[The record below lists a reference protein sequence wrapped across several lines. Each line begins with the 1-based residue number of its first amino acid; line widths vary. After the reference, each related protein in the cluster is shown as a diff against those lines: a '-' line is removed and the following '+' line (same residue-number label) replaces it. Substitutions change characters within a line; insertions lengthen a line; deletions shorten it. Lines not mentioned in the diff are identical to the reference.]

1 LTFLLHFFCQ
11 EKKWKNPTAIG
22 LSLPPPSFVPTKKL
36 KPMELQE
43 LTTTELE
50 IAPSATSSQH
60 DFDFLE
66 GRWAVYNRKLKSRLD
81 GCTDW
86 SEFESVLHMR
96 KTLLGLGNVEN
107 YYATFEGKPFEG
119 QAIRLFNP
127 KTKCWTIHWMDSNNS
142 VMDQHPVTGSFE
154 NGIGKF
160 YARDVFKG
168 RPILV
173 IYQWDASKPERPI
186 WSQAFSEDDGQTW
199 EWNWEMYLTR
209 ID

>member
-1 LTFLLHFFCQ
+1 
-11 EKKWKNPTAIG
+11 
-22 LSLPPPSFVPTKKL
+22 
-36 KPMELQE
+36 MELQE
-43 LTTTELE
+43 LTTEKELV
-50 IAPSATSSQH
+50 IKASATSSQH

-66 GRWAVYNRKLKSRLD
+66 GRWAVYNRKLRSRLD

-86 SEFESVLHMR
+86 AEFESVLHMR

-107 YYATFEGKPFEG
+107 YYATFDGKPFEG

-127 KTKCWTIHWMDSNNS
+127 KKKLWTIHWVDSNNPF
-142 VMDQHPVTGSFE
+142 MDLHPVTGSFE

-160 YARDVFKG
+160 YARDHFKG
-168 RPILV
+168 RPIIML
-173 IYQWDASKPERPI
+173 YQWDASKAHQPI
-186 WSQAFSEDDGQTW
+186 WSQAFSEDEGQTW